1 MLSTSSLR
9 ARIPSST
16 LRARLC
22 RPTFKTSTRTA
33 STPATEKTARS
44 SSRLAPYLAELQSK
58 YPHAEPRSLV
68 VAFVVLH
75 ELTALVPLAVLFGA
89 FHYLGAGAALVAW
102 VVDETAATS
111 GSGNGTGWKD
121 TVRDWLR
128 EAETKAER
136 VGRRYGLF
144 GWSKESKEERRARRT
159 RELNQDEEEQAAAGP
174 VALSKERLLVSG
186 DVANAA
192 AAYLAVKVCPN
203 TPYCISAFEYE
214 PLPGKRNAL
223 TPGNSPPRLQALLPL
238 RILISLRLSP
248 FLANRVLGQF
258 KTWRAQR
265 ATRSIRPADTSGPK
279 P

>member
-9 ARIPSST
+9 ARIPSSA
-16 LRARLC
+16 LRASPARIR
-22 RPTFKTSTRTA
+22 RPTFKTFTRTA
-33 STPATEKTARS
+33 SAQATQKTARS
-44 SSRLAPYLAELQSK
+44 SSRLAPYFAELKSK

-102 VVDETAATS
+102 IVDETYTTS
-111 GSGNGTGWKD
+111 GSGNGWKD
-121 TVRDWLR
+121 TVRNWLR

-144 GWSKESKEERRARRT
+144 GWSKESKEERRARKT
-159 RELNQDEEEQAAAGP
+159 RELDQNEGEEASP

-192 AAYLAVKVCPN
+192 AAYLAVK
-203 TPYCISAFEYE
+203 
-214 PLPGKRNAL
+214 
-223 TPGNSPPRLQALLPL
+223 ALLPL

-248 FLANRVLGQF
+248 FLANQVLGRF

-265 ATRSIRPADTSGPK
+265 STRSIWPAGKSSPK

>member
-33 STPATEKTARS
+33 SAQATHKTARS
-44 SSRLAPYLAELQSK
+44 SSRLAPYLAELKSK
-58 YPHAEPRSLV
+58 YPHAELRSLV

-111 GSGNGTGWKD
+111 GGGTGWKG

-159 RELNQDEEEQAAAGP
+159 RELNQDEEEHAAGP

-203 TPYCISAFEYE
+203 TPHCISAFEDE

-223 TPGNSPPRLQALLPL
+223 TPGNPPPPSQALLPL

-248 FLANRVLGQF
+248 FLANRVLGRF

-265 ATRSIRPADTSGPK
+265 ATRSIRPADTPGPK

>member
-9 ARIPSST
+9 ARIPSSA
-16 LRARLC
+16 LRGSPLR
-22 RPTFKTSTRTA
+22 RPTFNTATRTA
-33 STPATEKTARS
+33 SAQATNKAARS
-44 SSRLAPYLAELQSK
+44 SSRLAPYLAELKSK

-102 VVDETAATS
+102 VVDETSTTS
-111 GSGNGTGWKD
+111 GSGTGWRD
-121 TVRDWLR
+121 TVRHWLR

-144 GWSKESKEERRARRT
+144 GWSKESKEERRARKT
-159 RELNQDEEEQAAAGP
+159 RELNQAVEEASP

-192 AAYLAVKVCPN
+192 AAYLAVKVCPK
-203 TPYCISAFEYE
+203 TPY
-214 PLPGKRNAL
+214 
-223 TPGNSPPRLQALLPL
+223 
-238 RILISLRLSP
+238 
-248 FLANRVLGQF
+248 
-258 KTWRAQR
+258 
-265 ATRSIRPADTSGPK
+265 
-279 P
+279 